1 MDTVVSESTR
11 IIGTFLPNV
20 IGALLILIVGWL
32 VAMVVSAVVKGL
44 LGRTD
49 LDNRIA
55 RSMGAEGLAV
65 ENTIGSVVFWLIM
78 LFVLVAFFQ
87 ALNLAIVSEP
97 LNQLLTQVTA
107 FLPRLVSAAVLLLV
121 AWVVATVL
129 KRLVTGALGGIGIDR
144 RLGNMVDQDQ
154 RSPQAST
161 AAAEPTAQPGERREA
176 MPGGVSLSQT
186 LGEVVYWLVFLLF
199 LPAILSTLAL
209 EGILE
214 PVQTMLNQ
222 VLGFVPNLFA
232 AALILL
238 IGWFVARIV
247 QRIVTGLLAAVG
259 VDRLGDRVG
268 LSQVMGGQTL
278 SGLLGLVVYVFILLP
293 VLISALDALRIE
305 AISRPATNMLNTIL
319 TAIPNIF
326 AAAVVL
332 LIAYVVGRLVSGL
345 VSNLLAGIG
354 FNTLPAR
361 LGLGGGSATVGER
374 TPSDLVGAL
383 IMVAIM
389 LFATIEAVRLLG
401 FGVLADLL
409 AEFTT
414 LFGQIIMGLIIFG
427 VGLYFA
433 NLAYRIVRE
442 SDVARGELLPQAARI
457 AIIALSAAMA
467 LRQMGL
473 ANEIVSLA
481 FGLVLGA
488 VAVAVAIAFG
498 LGGREIAARELQ
510 GWVQSARSQV
520 STPQAPAPP
529 PPPTPSPAAGG
540 PPSRTT

>member
-11 IIGTFLPNV
+11 IFGTFLPNV

-32 VAMVVSAVVKGL
+32 VAMVVAAVVKGL

-65 ENTIGSVVFWLIM
+65 ENTIGRVVFWLIM

-129 KRLVTGALGGIGIDR
+129 KRLVTGVLGGIGIDR

-161 AAAEPTAQPGERREA
+161 AAAEPSAQPGERREA

-520 STPQAPAPP
+520 STPQAPPP
-529 PPPTPSPAAGG
+529 PPPPSPTAGG

>member
-1 MDTVVSESTR
+1 MT
-11 IIGTFLPNV
+11 LPLFR
-20 IGALLILIVGWL
+20 G
-32 VAMVVSAVVKGL
+32 
-44 LGRTD
+44 D
-49 LDNRIA
+49 LNPQ
-55 RSMGAEGLAV
+55 
-65 ENTIGSVVFWLIM
+65 NSVD
-78 LFVLVAFFQ
+78 
-87 ALNLAIVSEP
+87 P
-97 LNQLLTQVTA
+97 
-107 FLPRLVSAAVLLLV
+107 
-121 AWVVATVL
+121 
-129 KRLVTGALGGIGIDR
+129 
-144 RLGNMVDQDQ
+144 
-154 RSPQAST
+154 
-161 AAAEPTAQPGERREA
+161 
-176 MPGGVSLSQT
+176 
-186 LGEVVYWLVFLLF
+186 
-199 LPAILSTLAL
+199 
-209 EGILE
+209 
-214 PVQTMLNQ
+214 
-222 VLGFVPNLFA
+222 LGFVPNLFA
-232 AALILL
+232 AALMLL
-238 IGWFVARIV
+238 VGWFVARIV

-520 STPQAPAPP
+520 STPQAPPP
-529 PPPTPSPAAGG
+529 PPPTPSPTAGG